1 MGRATLESKLCKDIG
16 KPVDD
21 GLGGHR
27 SAPLGLDDGITS
39 HAVILR
45 SRPLELDQRTTQ
57 VRVDGDPATT
67 TLLRS
72 PGGQL
77 DHGADLAT
85 GVADHRP
92 GQSAYLASAET
103 GFDTQQDDHRIAV
116 GVAAVSTV
124 SGLMFAPI
132 S

>member
-1 MGRATLESKLCKDIG
+1 MGRATLEPKLGKDIG

-21 GLGGHR
+21 GLSGHR
-27 SAPLGLDDGITS
+27 STPLGLDDGITTY
-39 HAVILR
+39 AVILR

-57 VRVDGDPATT
+57 VRVDGDPAATA
-67 TLLRS
+67 LLRS
-72 PGGQL
+72 SGWQL
-77 DHGADLAT
+77 DHGADLPT

-116 GVAAVSTV
+116 GVAPS
-124 SGLMFAPI
+124 SPF

>member
-1 MGRATLESKLCKDIG
+1 MY
-16 KPVDD
+16 
-21 GLGGHR
+21 
-27 SAPLGLDDGITS
+27 
-39 HAVILR
+39 
-45 SRPLELDQRTTQ
+45 
-57 VRVDGDPATT
+57 GDPATT
-67 TLLRS
+67 ALLRS

-116 GVAAVSTV
+116 GVAPSSPCSEQLTNLPAAKDLGWLAVHGPSNN
-124 SGLMFAPI
+124 
-132 S
+132 